1 MASSHLKKK
10 TNLHDNYKF
19 VFFTYVAPN
28 IPIFDI

>member
-10 TNLHDNYKF
+10 KKLHDNYTF
-19 VFFTYVAPN
+19 VFFTYVAPK